1 MTYCVGIRTQQVLV
15 MASDSRTNSGID
27 QVEICRKMHNFVMP
41 GERMFTILSSGSLSL
56 NIELFLGIVGAEVE
70 TKVLEL
76 FFGIE
81 RITERY
87 ILLLMLHH
95 QRV

>member
-1 MTYCVGIRTQQVLV
+1 MATYVKNRWLLLNDL
-15 MASDSRTNSGID
+15 A
-27 QVEICRKMHNFVMP
+27 
-41 GERMFTILSSGSLSL
+41 ERGASGSLSL

-95 QRV
+95 QRI

>member
-1 MTYCVGIRTQQVLV
+1 MATYVKNRWLLLNDLAKRG
-15 MASDSRTNSGID
+15 A
-27 QVEICRKMHNFVMP
+27 
-41 GERMFTILSSGSLSL
+41 SGSLSL

-87 ILLLMLHH
+87 VLLLMLHH

>member
-1 MTYCVGIRTQQVLV
+1 MTYCVGIRTQQGLV

-56 NIELFLGIVGAEVE
+56 TQSVMTRLEQEFRAGEGLAGAAH
-70 TKVLEL
+70 L
-76 FFGIE
+76 
-81 RITERY
+81 
-87 ILLLMLHH
+87 
-95 QRV
+95 